1 MMGLVSRA
9 VYMVHSWDCDL
20 GEWPEAWS
28 SLPGPS
34 PSVGAPLLTGQFFS
48 CMSLNKRR
56 SPVVVNFGVH
66 TLEARTKKRTFMLST
81 FMLFIF
87 TTELFLAIFPG
98 FSSGRAIKREMCG
111 FQFQTSDTIFFI
123 HELMKMT
130 SLTMYH
136 ETPLCPVEKKTVAFP
151 TSFITVSLDS
161 WGKVSSVFPS
171 WQEIQCTPKFCTSG
185 KPRLLCECVL
195 RARVPTVM
203 ADLFPA
209 VHQPGGTGGQLF

>member
-1 MMGLVSRA
+1 MMGLVSQA
-9 VYMVHSWDCDL
+9 VYMVHGWDRDL
-20 GEWPEAWS
+20 GDWPEAWS

-34 PSVGAPLLTGQFFS
+34 PSVGTPLLMGQFFP

-66 TLEARTKKRTFMLST
+66 TLEARTETT
-81 FMLFIF
+81 FMLFICI
-87 TTELFLAIFPG
+87 TELFLAIFPG

-171 WQEIQCTPKFCTSG
+171 WQEIHSVPPSSA
-185 KPRLLCECVL
+185 PRGSLGSCVSVCCVPECP
-195 RARVPTVM
+195 R
-203 ADLFPA
+203 
-209 VHQPGGTGGQLF
+209 